1 MSRAAAARGSSPG
14 EGTTRRA
21 WLWGPALV
29 VLWVLPVVLSWADS
43 WSLVLPLVGAAV
55 AYGLSRLED
64 LEGRRRFL
72 ELWAL
77 GIGLKWAALIGMVAA
92 QRHVGAVLLGPDGA
106 LYLGRGIELAAAGLV
121 LPESPIALYGTHD
134 VGPYYLFAAVITL
147 FGNSLLTLQTF
158 NATLSAFI
166 APLMYSWVR
175 VIVPRHALAVGL
187 VLAVYPTATFMAVA
201 DLLKDPAV
209 SVATVLAVWGAVH
222 LLHGTSTGVVRLA
235 TFTVALATALGF
247 LHVSRFYTLFFL
259 LTGVVVAVVVA
270 KRRRMDWPVSAR
282 GLAVVSAAFLL
293 AELAFVPLGWP
304 TSAEQMWQTT
314 RSVLGTRV
322 DGQNANRADGVDTV
336 SHAVR
341 AREDRLPTLDSSL
354 RFAQQTARPAS
365 VFTDA
370 TPEQEAARRGRASG
384 SARAL
389 RVETEEYRSL
399 PPPAGFQGRATAL
412 VRKTLGPYVW
422 ILPPDYSVRTLLAG
436 DYILYPGML
445 FWYVL
450 WPCMF
455 VGLGHAGWQF
465 VRGRAPLMIGSLVVF
480 TSAYL
485 ALYLVINLSY
495 RQRDAIFPFLLVFA
509 VMGID
514 VVARR
519 RVLRWAYVLYWLA
532 LVALAAAHLLVRS
545 RLA

>member
-1 MSRAAAARGSSPG
+1 VSRAENARAAHTGGANA
-14 EGTTRRA
+14 TRA
-21 WLWGPALV
+21 LLWGTALAL
-29 VLWVLPVVLSWADS
+29 LWLQPVALGWADP
-43 WSLVLPLVGAAV
+43 WTLVLPLVGAAA

-77 GIGLKWAALIGMVAA
+77 GIGLKWAALIAMVAA

-106 LYLGRGIELAAAGLV
+106 LYLARSVELAAAGLV
-121 LPESPIALYGTHD
+121 LPESPIAHYGTHD

-147 FGNSLLTLQTF
+147 FGDSLLTLQTF
-158 NATLSAFI
+158 NATLSALI
-166 APLMYSWVR
+166 APLTYSWVR
-175 VIVPRHALAVGL
+175 LIAPRHALAVGL
-187 VLAVYPTATFMAVA
+187 VLAVYPTATLLAVA

-209 SVATVLAVWGAVH
+209 SFATVFAVWGSVH
-222 LLHGTSTGVVRLA
+222 LLHGRSTSVARVA
-235 TFTVALATALGF
+235 MFTVAVMAALVF

-259 LTGVVVAVVVA
+259 LTGIVFAVVVR
-270 KRRRMDWPVSAR
+270 KLRRMDYPVSAR
-282 GLAVVSAAFLL
+282 GLAAMSAAFLV

-304 TSAEQMWQTT
+304 TSAGQMWRTT
-314 RSVLGTRV
+314 RTVLGTGT
-322 DGQNANRADGVDTV
+322 DGQQATRPDRADVV

-341 AREDRLPTLDSSL
+341 VREEQLPTLDASL
-354 RFAQQTARPAS
+354 RFAQQMAHPPS

-370 TPEQEAARRGRASG
+370 APGSEAARWDGMSA

-399 PPPAGFQGRATAL
+399 PPSAGFQGRLTELA
-412 VRKTLGPYVW
+412 RKTLGPYVW

-450 WPCMF
+450 WPCMCI
-455 VGLGHAGWQF
+455 GLAHAGWQF
-465 VRGRAPLMIGSLVVF
+465 VRGRVPLMVGALTVF

-514 VVARR
+514 IVTRR
-519 RVLRWAYVLYWLA
+519 RVLLWAYAGYWVA
-532 LVALAAAHLLVRS
+532 LVALAAAHLLVRT
-545 RLA
+545 RLP